1 MKSRSLENNKNS
13 FMKNYKETIMHIVR
27 CVIYQNHNF
36 QMKSGKKLNNI
47 IPKKV
52 QQKKSLEEWIKRIIK
67 MFEECNYFNKDS
79 DFMKRNFLKIL
90 R

>member
-1 MKSRSLENNKNS
+1 
-13 FMKNYKETIMHIVR
+13 
-27 CVIYQNHNF
+27 
-36 QMKSGKKLNNI
+36 MKSGKKLNNI